1 MDFLTGSLARM
12 TAADAVAGSDTPEE
26 DGTTS
31 EPDQRLF
38 REPPKQS
45 AVLKVFGTVELL
57 ENILILT
64 FEGTTFAETRSRDL
78 RWLLCAHRVN
88 HTCKET
94 MTRSPRI
101 QRALWFQQDP
111 DAPSEAAG
119 AHINP
124 ICFPDRNKNY
134 MIPNFFCPPKGHGHE
149 SWRKMLAARIYDG
162 EDFIEV
168 SDQKETSG
176 QHNTVYCDDT
186 TTLDYVV
193 RAYAAKVG
201 GRWGVK
207 I

>member
-1 MDFLTGSLARM
+1 MDSLTDSIARIRMTPAEAATGS
-12 TAADAVAGSDTPEE
+12 DSPG
-26 DGTTS
+26 
-31 EPDQRLF
+31 PDQGLF
-38 REPPKQS
+38 PETPKQS
-45 AVLKVFGTVELL
+45 AALKVFGTVELL

-64 FEGTTFAETRSRDL
+64 FEGTTFGETRSRDL
-78 RWLLCAHRVN
+78 RWLLCIQRVN
-88 HTCKET
+88 HTWKET
-94 MTRSPRI
+94 MTRSPNI

-111 DAPSEAAG
+111 DAPPEAAG

-124 ICFPDRNKNY
+124 ICFPNRNKNY
-134 MIPNFFCPPKGHGHE
+134 IIPNVFCPSTGYGLE

-168 SDQKETSG
+168 SGEEETSG
-176 QHNTVYCDDT
+176 QHKTVYCDVT

-193 RAYAAKVG
+193 RVYAAKVG